1 MASSINIGVFNLG
14 NAVAAWLAGAT
25 ITTSLGLTSAGLV
38 GGLMTSLGL
47 VLAIV
52 AVVLRRKAQG
62 TQATISFVEHQ
73 PAQ

>member
-1 MASSINIGVFNLG
+1 
-14 NAVAAWLAGAT
+14 
-25 ITTSLGLTSAGLV
+25 
-38 GGLMTSLGL
+38 MTSLGL

-62 TQATISFVEHQ
+62 TQATISVVEHQ